1 MIDRFAAM
9 PSALAKQARLVRL
22 AEGAIPG
29 GVPALVAHPDWT
41 TPAPVVL
48 WMHGRTVSKELDPGR
63 YLRWIRAGLGACAID
78 LPGHGER
85 FDADAQRPERTL
97 FVVRQAIAEIDH
109 VVRDLTGPRFAIPDG
124 RPAFDASRVAIGG
137 MSAGGMVTLRRLC
150 EAHTFV
156 CAAVESTAGDFSR
169 MPVYDARYDRALVGE
184 LDPMRHLDTWRPI
197 PLLALH
203 SEADEWVPVGAIR
216 SFTDALRDRCV
227 RLGADPAMVE
237 LTTWPTTGAPAE
249 HSGFGRVANDAKN
262 IQSAFLA
269 RHLGAAPGQPPP
281 KGNHAG
287 SGQ

>member
-22 AEGAIPG
+22 AEDAVPG
-29 GVPALVAHPDWT
+29 GVPALVAHPDWS

-63 YLRWIRAGLGACAID
+63 YLRWIRAGIGACAID

-97 FVVRQAIAEIDH
+97 FVVRQAIAEVDQ
-109 VVRDLTGPRFAIPDG
+109 VVRDLTGPRFALPDG

-150 EAHTFV
+150 EPHTFV

-169 MPVYDARYDRALVGE
+169 MPVYDARYDRALIGE
-184 LDPMRHLDTWRPI
+184 LDPMRHLDAWRPI

-216 SFTDALRDRCV
+216 LFTDALRERHAS
-227 RLGADPAMVE
+227 LGADPGLVE

-269 RHLGAAPGQPPP
+269 RFLGTPPGQPAP
-281 KGNHAG
+281 KGNPA
-287 SGQ
+287 